1 MEEEGEEREHGS
13 KYASAICQS
22 VPNLAWLFQV
32 REVSWEC

>member
-13 KYASAICQS
+13 KYASAICQR
-22 VPNLAWLFQV
+22 VLAWLFQV